1 MVESAREMCGS
12 VRVGWNNPKSMW
24 WSNEVKA
31 AVIRKNAPGKE
42 MFGTINENAKE
53 RRTMLKEDQKEIK
66 KVGNGRWKKE

>member
-1 MVESAREMCGS
+1 MKRAMVESAREMCGS

-42 MFGTINENAKE
+42 MFGTINEDAK
-53 RRTMLKEDQKEIK
+53 
-66 KVGNGRWKKE
+66 